1 MIEVYPKLFV
11 GDQIDYELNVIMQ
24 RGWAVVHACKEPYHR
39 QALGY
44 RGRRPPEGHH
54 ESLVAR
60 RGRRLILNMVDAK
73 DPELFSK
80 EMIDVALGFIDE
92 ALYKGLKV
100 LVHCDRGESRSPSIA
115 LLYMAARLDELPIE
129 SLEAAEEKF
138 RTIYPYYNP
147 QPGIHEHLR
156 QNWHSYCSERLSSKR
171 ERDQWME

>member
-60 RGRRLILNMVDAK
+60 RGNRLILNMVDAK

-100 LVHCDRGESRSPSIA
+100 LVHCDRGESRSPSVHG
-115 LLYMAARLDELPIE
+115 R
-129 SLEAAEEKF
+129 S
-138 RTIYPYYNP
+138 T
-147 QPGIHEHLR
+147 
-156 QNWHSYCSERLSSKR
+156 
-171 ERDQWME
+171 